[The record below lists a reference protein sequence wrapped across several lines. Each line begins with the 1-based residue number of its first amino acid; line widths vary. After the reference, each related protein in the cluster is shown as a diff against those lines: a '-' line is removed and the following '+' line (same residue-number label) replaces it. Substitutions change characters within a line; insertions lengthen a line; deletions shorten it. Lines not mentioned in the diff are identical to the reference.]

1 MGAAKGTLRPD
12 QTNFKKKGTGNPVLI
27 GKKEVTKFERGSA
40 KKQAVP
46 KRDEKPIHGLVSD
59 KNFIVANAV
68 ENILAAPK
76 LPAQKDQDFLK
87 KKTYGQV
94 PKYVKKIKAE
104 IDEEYTLVREMQIE
118 EQNERDRQRMLMPEE
133 ERQELIAALKKKWD
147 SLMRQYQTESHH
159 ANLDTIGKKSRKEV
173 IEAEMDQVE
182 ADIKKLSKNF
192 IFVDTTAPS
201 TYY

>member
-1 MGAAKGTLRPD
+1 
-12 QTNFKKKGTGNPVLI
+12 
-27 GKKEVTKFERGSA
+27 
-40 KKQAVP
+40 
-46 KRDEKPIHGLVSD
+46 
-59 KNFIVANAV
+59 
-68 ENILAAPK
+68 
-76 LPAQKDQDFLK
+76 
-87 KKTYGQV
+87 
-94 PKYVKKIKAE
+94 
-104 IDEEYTLVREMQIE
+104 MQIE

-192 IFVDTTAPS
+192 IFIDTTAPS

>member
-1 MGAAKGTLRPD
+1 
-12 QTNFKKKGTGNPVLI
+12 
-27 GKKEVTKFERGSA
+27 
-40 KKQAVP
+40 
-46 KRDEKPIHGLVSD
+46 
-59 KNFIVANAV
+59 
-68 ENILAAPK
+68 
-76 LPAQKDQDFLK
+76 
-87 KKTYGQV
+87 
-94 PKYVKKIKAE
+94 
-104 IDEEYTLVREMQIE
+104 
-118 EQNERDRQRMLMPEE
+118 MLMPEE